1 MQNYAG
7 AGAGFVFDAR
17 AYKKAPDAAF
27 AGGGY
32 MQHEEED
39 TCNMRK
45 RAYKKA
51 PDAAPTARRTR
62 LNQVERTCLKSISS
76 CQKRP
81 KT

>member
-1 MQNYAG
+1 MHLQNYAG

-51 PDAAPTARRTR
+51 PDAAPM
-62 LNQVERTCLKSISS
+62 VEVQ

-81 KT
+81 STVSKET